1 MANRIIH
8 TSEVKMEHRRF
19 RFLSAAARPRVNLT
33 VISCLMAALMS
44 SVPAGWGQTSFG
56 RISGSV
62 TDSSGAAVA
71 DAKVTVTSVEKQ
83 SVRTA
88 TTDSSGFYAV
98 TDLAI
103 GHYTVSVSLTGFQK
117 QEQKDLNVVADGH
130 VTADFKLQVGDVT
143 QTIEVVATQAE
154 QINTDSG
161 ELSKT
166 VDQKE
171 VANLG
176 LNGGNYIELL
186 TLVPGTV
193 VTNPDQFSV
202 TTSLSATNQT
212 INGNRSDTQNL
223 TVDGAFNLVAGSN
236 GSLMNNVNPSF
247 IQQVKVQTSNFSAE
261 YGRNSG
267 VAFNVVTKNGTNQF
281 HGGLFEIFRNDKMDA
296 RNFFSVNKTQ
306 LRFNDFGGNVG
317 GPIKKDKVFFFFGQ
331 EIKRLRQTQSPTRVT
346 APDSNYLNGVFTSTI
361 HVPGGTTPYPNN
373 TLPASLITPDGKA
386 VANVYRLMSQQASFF
401 NDTNVSNNVILQPT
415 NPLNFRESLV
425 RVDYRINSAHNLYG
439 RWIGDSN
446 SLVDPFG
453 TFSSSGLPTTPTLRN
468 RPGQSYLL
476 GETWLPTPTIV
487 NEFRVNASWASQ
499 HIPPYGNTWQRSTY
513 GFQFKQLYQGNDP
526 WDANG
531 IPDVSV
537 NGYANFKGP
546 NFSLFSPSTDIQI
559 ADTVTYVRGQHIF
572 KAGFALIR
580 DRVDQNGRSSVTGNV
595 TFQTS
600 GNTNSTGNAVADMLL
615 GNFYNFNEAASDP
628 VGFFRFYQPG
638 AFVQDSWKVSHRLS
652 LEIGLRWE
660 GMQPFYT
667 QANNMVNFVPALF
680 NPAKGVQINS
690 AGTIVANSGNPY
702 NGLIL
707 AGNGV
712 PQDEQGRVPGS
723 TTAFFQSF
731 PTGAP
736 RGFFDTQNVFMPR
749 FGFAYLLGTKTVIRG
764 GYGTYYTRD
773 EGNVIFSQVNIPPIT
788 QTTQLYNANLG
799 NPAGGSTLASPL
811 ANINALNPKLT
822 NGYAQQFSLN
832 IQREVARGVVAEVAY
847 VGNLGRHLLRAPDI
861 NQIPFAAFAAN
872 AQLPSAQQAPQA
884 ALRPYAGYS
893 SIYQYNSDST
903 MNYHGLQS
911 YISKRAGSLFMTASY
926 TFAKSLGD
934 TSGEGDNPEQYLNR
948 HFNYGPT
955 SFDRRHVFI
964 GTYVWSL
971 PRLRNWNPVLRQAMG
986 SWMLNGIIRLQSG
999 QYYSITGST
1008 AEGTRR
1014 ADYNG
1019 GSVYP
1024 SNQGPNG
1031 WFNTS
1036 VFTTAPVG
1044 RLGDSGTG
1052 NVEGPPLRVFNLSLA
1067 KNFTYR
1073 ERWNLKFQTD
1083 FFNAFNIA
1091 NFSGLGT
1098 TVTSGGFGTLSSAYP
1113 PRQIQMSLK
1122 LTF

>member
-1 MANRIIH
+1 MKQRC
-8 TSEVKMEHRRF
+8 F
-19 RFLSAAARPRVNLT
+19 RTLSAA
-33 VISCLMAALMS
+33 CLAAAFLS
-44 SVPAGWGQTSFG
+44 SPILRGQTSVG

-62 TDSSGAAVA
+62 TDSSGAAVTGA
-71 DAKVTVTSVEKQ
+71 TVTVTSDETRT
-83 SVRTA
+83 VRTA
-88 TTDSSGFYAV
+88 TSDSSGFYAV
-98 TDLAI
+98 TNLAI
-103 GHYTVSVSLTGFQK
+103 GHYTASISMAGFQK

-130 VTADFKLQVGDVT
+130 VTADFKLQVGDLAQSV
-143 QTIEVVATQAE
+143 EVVAAATE
-154 QINTDSG
+154 QINIDSG
-161 ELSKT
+161 EMSKT
-166 VDQKE
+166 IDQKE

-202 TTSLSATNQT
+202 TTSLSATNQN

-236 GSLMNNVNPSF
+236 GSLMNNVNSTF
-247 IQQVKVQTSNFSAE
+247 IQEVKVQTSNFSAE

-267 VAFNVVTKNGTNQF
+267 VAFNIVTKSGTDQI

-306 LRFNDFGGNVG
+306 LRYNDFGGSVG
-317 GPIKKDKVFFFFGQ
+317 GPIKKDKLFFFFGQ
-331 EIKRLRQTQSPTRVT
+331 EIKRLRQTQNPTRVT
-346 APDSNYLNGVFTSTI
+346 VPDSAYLNGVFPSTI
-361 HVPGGTTPYPNN
+361 RMPGTTTPFPNN
-373 TLPASLITPDGKA
+373 TIPASLITPDGKA
-386 VANVYRLMSQQASFF
+386 IANVYRLMSQQASFF
-401 NDTNVSNNVILQPT
+401 NDAAVSNNLILQPS

-425 RVDYRINSAHNLYG
+425 RVDYHITSQHTLYG
-439 RWIGDSN
+439 RWIGDGN

-468 RPGQSYLL
+468 RPGQSFLL

-499 HIPPYGNTWQRSTY
+499 HIPPYGNTWERSTY
-513 GFQFKQLYQGNDP
+513 GFQFPQLYKGNDP

-531 IPDVSV
+531 IPDTTVS
-537 NGYANFKGP
+537 GYANFKGP
-546 NFSLFSPSTDIQI
+546 NFSLFSPSTDIQV
-559 ADTVTYVRGQHIF
+559 ADTATYVRGQHIF

-580 DRVDQNGRSSVTGNV
+580 DRVDQNGRSAVTGNV

-600 GNTNSTGNAVADMLL
+600 GSTNTTGNAVADMLL
-615 GNFYNFNEAASDP
+615 GNFYNFNEASSDP
-628 VGFFRFYQPG
+628 VGFFRFWQPG
-638 AFVQDSWKVSHRLS
+638 AFVQDSWKATRRLS
-652 LEIGLRWE
+652 FEIGVRWE
-660 GMQPFYT
+660 NLQPIYT
-667 QANNMVNFVPALF
+667 QANNMVNFVPSLF
-680 NPAKGVQINS
+680 DPSKAVTINS

-712 PQDEQGRVPGS
+712 PSSQQVRVPGS
-723 TTAFFQSF
+723 TTAFFTSF

-736 RGFFDTQNVFMPR
+736 RGFYDSQNVYMPR
-749 FGFAYLLGTKTVIRG
+749 FGFAYALTPKTAVRG
-764 GYGTYYTRD
+764 GYGTYSTRA
-773 EGNVIFSQVNIPPIT
+773 EGNIIFSQLNIPPIT
-788 QTTQLYNANLG
+788 QITQLYNANLG
-799 NPAGGSTLASPL
+799 NPAGGSTLAAPL
-811 ANINALNPKLT
+811 SNINALNPKLK
-822 NGYAQQFSLN
+822 NGYAQQFSFS
-832 IQREVARGVVAEVAY
+832 IQREVAKGVVAEVAY
-847 VGNLGRHLLRAPDI
+847 VGNLGRDLLRAPDI
-861 NQIPFAAFAAN
+861 NQIPFALFAAN
-872 AQLPSAQQAPQA
+872 AQKPTAQQAPQA
-884 ALRPYAGYS
+884 ALRPYPGYS
-893 SIYQYNSDST
+893 SIFQYNSDST
-903 MNYHGLQS
+903 MNYHALQS
-911 YISKRAGSLFMTASY
+911 YVSKRMGNIFMTASY

-934 TSGEGDNPEQYLNR
+934 TSGEGDNPEDYLNR

-964 GTYVWSL
+964 ATYVWSL
-971 PRLRNWNPVLRQAMG
+971 PRLQNWNPVLRQVMG

-1014 ADYNG
+1014 ADYLG
-1019 GSVYP
+1019 TSVYP
-1024 SNQGPNG
+1024 SSQGPNN
-1031 WFNTS
+1031 WFNTAA
-1036 VFTTAPVG
+1036 FATAPVG
-1044 RLGDSGTG
+1044 RLGNSGTG
-1052 NVEGPPLRVFNLSLA
+1052 NVEGPPLHVFNLSLA
-1067 KNFTYR
+1067 KNLRYR
-1073 ERWNLKFQTD
+1073 ERYNLKFQTD

-1122 LTF
+1122 MTF

>member
-1 MANRIIH
+1 MKQRSFGFI
-8 TSEVKMEHRRF
+8 T
-19 RFLSAAARPRVNLT
+19 
-33 VISCLMAALMS
+33 CLIAALVAS
-44 SVPAGWGQTSFG
+44 SPAALGQTSFG

-62 TDSSGAAVA
+62 TDPGGAAVLN
-71 DAKVTVTSVEKQ
+71 AKVTITGTDTQ
-83 SVRTA
+83 SVRIA
-88 TTDSSGFYAV
+88 QTDSSGFYAV

-103 GHYTVSVSLTGFQK
+103 GHYTASVSLSGFQK
-117 QEQKDLNVVADGH
+117 EEQKDLNVVADGH
-130 VTADFKLQVGDVT
+130 VTADFKLRVGDVS
-143 QTIEVVATQAE
+143 QTVEVVSTATE

-161 ELSKT
+161 EMSKT
-166 VDQKE
+166 IDQKE

-202 TTSLSATNQT
+202 TTSLTATNQT

-236 GSLMNNVNPSF
+236 GSLINNVNSTF

-281 HGGLFEIFRNDKMDA
+281 HGGLFEIFRNDALDA

-306 LRFNDFGGNVG
+306 LRYNDFGGSIG
-317 GPIKKDKVFFFFGQ
+317 GPIKKDKLFFFFGQ

-346 APDSNYLNGVFTSTI
+346 VPDSNLLNGIFASAI
-361 HVPGGTTPYPNN
+361 HNPGGTTPYPGNV
-373 TLPASLITPDGKA
+373 LPASLITPDGKA
-386 VANVYRLMSQQASFF
+386 IANVYRLMSQQASFF
-401 NDTNVSNNVILQPT
+401 NDANVSNNLILQPS

-425 RVDYRINSAHNLYG
+425 RVDYRINSSHNLYG
-439 RWIGDSN
+439 RWIGDGN

-468 RPGQSYLL
+468 RPGQSYLI
-476 GETWLPTPTIV
+476 GETWLPTASIV
-487 NEFRVNASWASQ
+487 NEFRFNASWASQ
-499 HIPPYGNTWQRSTY
+499 HIPPYGNTWERSTY
-513 GFQFKQLYQGNDP
+513 GFQFKPLYQGNDP

-531 IPDVSV
+531 IPDVAV

-559 ADTVTYVRGQHIF
+559 SDTATWVHGQHIV
-572 KAGFALIR
+572 KAGFGYIR

-628 VGFFRFYQPG
+628 VGFFRFSQPG
-638 AFVQDSWKVSHRLS
+638 AFVQDSWKVNRKLS
-652 LEIGLRWE
+652 LELGVRWE
-660 GMQPFYT
+660 DLIPFYT
-667 QANNMVNFVPALF
+667 QANNMVNFDPSLY
-680 NPAKGVQINS
+680 NTAKAVSINS
-690 AGTIVANSGNPY
+690 AGTLVANVGNPY

-707 AGNGV
+707 AGAGV
-712 PQDEQGRVPGS
+712 PTDQQGRVPGS
-723 TTAFFQSF
+723 TSSLFTSF

-736 RGFFDTQNVFMPR
+736 RGFYNDQNVFMPR
-749 FGFAYLLGTKTVIRG
+749 LGFAYAVTQKTVVRG
-764 GYGTYYTRD
+764 GYGTYYTRP
-773 EGNVIFSQVNIPPIT
+773 EGNIIFSQLNIPPIT
-788 QTTQLYNANLG
+788 QITQLYNANLG
-799 NPAGGSTLASPL
+799 NPSGGSTLASPL

-822 NGYAQQFSLN
+822 NGYSQQFSLS
-832 IQREVARGVVAEVAY
+832 IQREVAKGVVAEVAY

-861 NQIPFAAFAAN
+861 NQIPFALFAAN
-872 AQLPSAQQAPQA
+872 AQLPTAQQLPQA
-884 ALRPYAGYS
+884 ALRPYLGYS
-893 SIYQYNSDST
+893 SILEYNSDST
-903 MNYHGLQS
+903 MNYHALQS
-911 YISKRAGSLFMTASY
+911 YVSKRAGNIFMTASY
-926 TFAKSLGD
+926 TFSKSLGD

-964 GTYVWSL
+964 ATYVWSL
-971 PRLRNWNPVLRQAMG
+971 PRLNNWNPVAREVLG

-1019 GSVYP
+1019 TAVYP

-1031 WFNTS
+1031 WFNTAA
-1036 VFTTAPVG
+1036 FTTAPVG

-1052 NVEGPPLRVFNLSLA
+1052 NVEGPPLHVFNLSLA
-1067 KNFTYR
+1067 KNIAYR
-1073 ERWNLKFQTD
+1073 ERYNLKFQTD

-1113 PRQIQMSLK
+1113 PRQIQMTLK